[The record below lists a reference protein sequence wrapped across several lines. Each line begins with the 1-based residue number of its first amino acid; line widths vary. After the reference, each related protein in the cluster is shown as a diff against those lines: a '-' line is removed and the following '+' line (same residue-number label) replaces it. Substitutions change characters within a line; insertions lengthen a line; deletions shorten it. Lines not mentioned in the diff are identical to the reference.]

1 MNMKE
6 LKHDSFSLLAKGSAD
21 DNDVDDNKLL

>member
-1 MNMKE
+1 MKE

-21 DNDVDDNKLL
+21 DNDVDDDDNKLL